1 MARNWYT
8 SKQWQHKRE
17 NILRRDGYICRYEA
31 RFGRR
36 VPAELV
42 HHIFPREE
50 FPQYA
55 MASWNLISLSLASHN
70 AMHDRVTRELT
81 AEGVDLLRRTA
92 RKYNIPIPKKY
103 AEVSDNST
111 PPHPIA

>member
-1 MARNWYT
+1 MSNWYT
-8 SKQWQHKRE
+8 SRRWQHKRE
-17 NILRRDGYICRYEA
+17 QIMRRDGYICRYES

-55 MASWNLISLSLASHN
+55 MASWNLISLCRASHN
-70 AMHDRVTRELT
+70 VMHDRDTRELT
-81 AEGVDLLRRTA
+81 AEGIDLLRRTA
-92 RKYNIPIPKKY
+92 RKNNIPIPEKY
-103 AEVSDNST
+103 LNVSDNSAS
-111 PPHPIA
+111 PPVVE